1 MKRLYEWG
9 IATESGGRTRLSPVG
24 ITDDE
29 PNAQTRMLDALGAV
43 PRGVPATGWV
53 TVMDYV
59 AARNDYDR
67 FQTPVLVRRDQSGGL
82 QWLVGGDKSASPVD
96 PAGG

>member
-1 MKRLYEWG
+1 MKRLFEWG
-9 IATESGGRTRLSPVG
+9 IATEWGGRTRLSPVG

-59 AARNDYDR
+59 AARAGYDR
-67 FQTPVLVRRDQSGGL
+67 FQTPVLVMRDQSGGL
-82 QWLVGGDKSASPVD
+82 QWLVGGDKSASSVD
-96 PAGG
+96 PEGG